1 MEQSTKKLQVL
12 PYGTE
17 VAIQDPGTGGKAG
30 RWSKSGT
37 VVESLPNDSY
47 LVRVHGSR
55 ALTQRNRIHLRKILP
70 MVPDK
75 LVIPIDHPSA
85 AAALEVTKTE
95 VADRFVEVQPPR
107 QWSRLSPE
115 KHRQTPAAGPGG
127 DVVRIL
133 REKERLDAGTEEE
146 EEVAPMQAWAEVPK
160 WRQMLREHGRTDIWI
175 SDRSH

>member
-1 MEQSTKKLQVL
+1 
-12 PYGTE
+12 
-17 VAIQDPGTGGKAG
+17 
-30 RWSKSGT
+30 
-37 VVESLPNDSY
+37 
-47 LVRVHGSR
+47 
-55 ALTQRNRIHLRKILP
+55 

-85 AAALEVTKTE
+85 AAAPEVTKTE

-127 DVVRIL
+127 DVVKIL

-160 WRQMLREHGRTDIWI
+160 WKQMLREHGMTGDIWI